1 MIEKLDGADLEQH
14 ILTRLA
20 TDGIIADTWTLSQEI
35 GIDHQSL
42 VGVVKSL
49 LVDRYVAD
57 EALSTT
63 FWALTEEGKE
73 VVSNGSPEVRVFN
86 AVAAEGV
93 SVSSLNSQLGEVA
106 KIGMGVCMK
115 NKWLQKKG
123 DLIVRNCDSVTD
135 DTTVILQRVESGDS
149 TVPEAELN
157 NLKKRKLVQ
166 TVTRKSY
173 RISKGP
179 DFKEKRVRKVADL
192 HKSMLGN
199 KNEVK
204 IFFVFI

>member
-1 MIEKLDGADLEQH
+1 MPSPHHAAMFDLTGRVALVTGASRGLGAAMSAGLARAGAEVILNGRDQATLDAQVAELPLERGAQ
-14 ILTRLA
+14 
-20 TDGIIADTWTLSQEI
+20 
-35 GIDHQSL
+35 
-42 VGVVKSL
+42 
-49 LVDRYVAD
+49 
-57 EALSTT
+57 
-63 FWALTEEGKE
+63 
-73 VVSNGSPEVRVFN
+73 P
-86 AVAAEGV
+86 
-93 SVSSLNSQLGEVA
+93 QLGEVA

-135 DTTVILQRVESGDS
+135 ETTVILQRVESGDS